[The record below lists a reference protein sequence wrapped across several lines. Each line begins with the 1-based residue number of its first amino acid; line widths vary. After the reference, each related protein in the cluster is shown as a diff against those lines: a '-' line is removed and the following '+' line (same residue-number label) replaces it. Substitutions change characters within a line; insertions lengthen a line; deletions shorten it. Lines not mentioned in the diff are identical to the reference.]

1 MVNAPDFVSCLIFL
15 PQGDTGD
22 ITCLVII
29 LYCMFQKLA
38 CALDPIATE
47 SRIKFFQIVD
57 GR

>member
-1 MVNAPDFVSCLIFL
+1 MFTFM

-22 ITCLVII
+22 TTCLIFCLI
-29 LYCMFQKLA
+29 FQKLA

-47 SRIKFFQIVD
+47 SGSKFFQIVD